1 MDAQDI
7 TLELLYQV
15 ALYVD
20 YKQTREISKSE
31 LYYEKNPLLGEHPSA
46 SRTRNYF
53 IAAGLAHAGITALL
67 PQGKYR
73 TLWQGI
79 TLSVEA
85 GVVYSNY
92 QIGIRF

>member
-7 TLELLYQV
+7 ALELLYQV

-20 YKQTREISKSE
+20 YRQTRAISDSE
-31 LYYEKNPLLGEHPSA
+31 FYYERNPLLGEHPSA

-53 IAAGLAHAGITALL
+53 IAGGLAHAGITALL

-73 TLWQGI
+73 TLWQGV
-79 TLSVEA
+79 TLGVEA
-85 GVVYSNY
+85 GFVYTNY